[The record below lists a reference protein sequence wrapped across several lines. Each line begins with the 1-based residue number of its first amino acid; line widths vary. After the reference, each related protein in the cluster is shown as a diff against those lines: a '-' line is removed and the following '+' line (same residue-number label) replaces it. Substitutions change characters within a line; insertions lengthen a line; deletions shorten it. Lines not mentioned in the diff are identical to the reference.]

1 MLPIC
6 SQAVLPWARPP
17 PTSAVEV
24 EELAQGRSDEPD
36 EPGDEV
42 LGHLIE
48 LHATAVRCR
57 GDRYGYDFLLSGWV
71 DLVVVCSCLTLD
83 GGVQ

>member
-1 MLPIC
+1 M
-6 SQAVLPWARPP
+6 LPWAPPP
-17 PTSAVEV
+17 PTSTVEV
-24 EELAQGRSDEPD
+24 EEPAQDRSD

-42 LGHLIE
+42 QGHLIE
-48 LHATAVRCR
+48 LHASAVRCR
-57 GDRYGYDFLLSGWV
+57 GDRYGYDSLLSGWV